1 MNNSKLITL
10 ISPKGGVGKT
20 IISLNLAT
28 ALALEKKK
36 TILLDLD
43 LRAPQGTHKLMDIK
57 CKYSLYNLANS
68 ISKFKRGERHLVSY
82 VARHNSGLFY
92 LPGILKTKEKF
103 SLTPEV
109 IRDFLLLLSDNFEYV
124 IIDGGSEL
132 TDQLITILDSSNLIG
147 LVLSPDIVSIYQNE
161 WIIDTLQSLGYP
173 IKMIK
178 TILNR
183 AESKGGVSVQ
193 EIKVLLNSEII
204 SLVPSEGKAVGYAV
218 NKGCPVV
225 IDSPRSKI
233 SQAFAELSKKL
244 IKNPDI
250 FIKRKDLH
258 DIRVRVTREKERKET
273 ILEKNLDEEK
283 KAPKKLAEEEDAII
297 QLKKKVQMRLLDE
310 MDLKRL
316 PLEKILSDRN
326 RMKDLRNRAKKI
338 VTNIISQEAG
348 GFISSAEVRAKIIKE
363 ILDEALGL
371 GPLEDL
377 LNNDAVTEVMVN
389 NKDQVFIEEK
399 GRLKLTTKKFISN
412 NQVRI
417 TIERVLA
424 PLGRRIDE
432 SVPYVDARLK
442 DGSRVNA
449 IIPPLS
455 LSGPTI
461 TIRKFSRKRLGMNEL
476 IKDFGSLSE
485 DMGSFL
491 KASVESRKN
500 ILVSGGTG
508 SGKTTFLN
516 ILSSYL
522 PEGERIV
529 TIEDS
534 AELQLHQNHWIR
546 LESRPPNIEGKG
558 AITIRELFRNTLRMR
573 PDRIVVGECRGQE
586 VLDMLQAM
594 NTGHDGSMTTIHA
607 NSPRDVLI
615 RLDSMILMSGVELP
629 LRAIREMISSAID
642 LIVHTARLSDGSR
655 KITRITE
662 IAGMVDETHV
672 NLQDIFNF
680 RQTGVDKEQKVLGD
694 FVPLGNIPTYYDEM
708 KARGIELPRD
718 MFIPED

>member
-1 MNNSKLITL
+1 
-10 ISPKGGVGKT
+10 
-20 IISLNLAT
+20 
-28 ALALEKKK
+28 
-36 TILLDLD
+36 
-43 LRAPQGTHKLMDIK
+43 
-57 CKYSLYNLANS
+57 
-68 ISKFKRGERHLVSY
+68 
-82 VARHNSGLFY
+82 
-92 LPGILKTKEKF
+92 
-103 SLTPEV
+103 
-109 IRDFLLLLSDNFEYV
+109 
-124 IIDGGSEL
+124 
-132 TDQLITILDSSNLIG
+132 
-147 LVLSPDIVSIYQNE
+147 
-161 WIIDTLQSLGYP
+161 
-173 IKMIK
+173 MIK

-233 SQAFAELSKKL
+233 SQAFAELSNKL
-244 IKNPDI
+244 IKDPNI

-258 DIRVRVTREKERKET
+258 DIRVRVTREREKKET
-273 ILEKNLDEEK
+273 ILEKNLDEGK
-283 KAPKKLAEEEDAII
+283 KMPQKLAEEEDAII

-326 RMKDLRNRAKKI
+326 HMNNLRNRAKKI

-461 TIRKFSRKRLGMNEL
+461 TIRKFSRKRLEMREL
-476 IKDFGSLSE
+476 IRDFGSLSE

-522 PEGERIV
+522 PGDERIV

-662 IAGMVDETHV
+662 IAGMIDETHV

-708 KARGIELPRD
+708 KSRGIELPRD

>member
-1 MNNSKLITL
+1 MDNSKVITL
-10 ISPKGGVGKT
+10 FSPKGGVGKT
-20 IISLNLAT
+20 LISLNLAT
-28 ALALEKKK
+28 SLALKKKK

-43 LRAPQGTHKLMDIK
+43 LRAPQGTHRLIGEK
-57 CKYSLYNLANS
+57 CKYSLYNLAGS
-68 ISKFKRGERHLVSY
+68 IQKFKSKERYLESYLV
-82 VARHNSGLFY
+82 RHSSSLFF
-92 LPGILKTKEKF
+92 LPSILKTREKF
-103 SLTPEV
+103 SLTADI
-109 IRDFLLLLSDNFEYV
+109 IRDFLFLLSTKFEYI

-132 TDQLITILDSSNLIG
+132 TDQLITTLDCSNLIS
-147 LVLSPDIVSIYQNE
+147 LILSPDVVSIYQNE

-173 IKMIK
+173 LSMIK

-183 AESKGGVSVQ
+183 AQSKGGVSVQ
-193 EIKVLLNSEII
+193 EVKVLLNSEII
-204 SLVPSEGKAVGYAV
+204 SLIPSEGKTVGYAV
-218 NKGCPVV
+218 NKGTPVV
-225 IDSPRSKI
+225 IDSPRAKI
-233 SQAFAELSKKL
+233 SEAFSELSDKL
-244 IKNPDI
+244 IERSDI
-250 FIKRKDLH
+250 FIKRKDLR
-258 DIRVRVTREKERKET
+258 DIRVKKIQEKESKS
-273 ILEKNLDEEK
+273 ILEKALDKESIPQK
-283 KAPKKLAEEEDAII
+283 VAEEEDAII
-297 QLKKKVQMRLLDE
+297 QLKQSVQKRLLEE

-316 PLEKILSDRN
+316 PLEKILSDQNHVRS
-326 RMKDLRNRAKKI
+326 LRARAEKI

-348 GFISSAEVRAKIIKE
+348 GFISSAEVRSKIIKE
-363 ILDEALGL
+363 VLDEALGL

-377 LNNDAVTEVMVN
+377 LNDPEITEVMVN
-389 NKDQVFIEEK
+389 NKDQVFIEDRGK
-399 GRLKLTTKKFISN
+399 VKLTTKKFISN

-417 TIERVLA
+417 IIERVLA

-432 SVPYVDARLK
+432 SIPYVDARLQ

-461 TIRKFSRKRLGMNEL
+461 TIRKFARKRLVMEDL
-476 IKDFGSLSE
+476 IKTFGSLSE
-485 DMGSFL
+485 DMGKFL

-522 PEGERIV
+522 PGDERII

-534 AELQLHQNHWIR
+534 AELKLHQNHWIR

-558 AITIRELFRNTLRMR
+558 EITIRELFRNTLRMR

-607 NSPRDVLI
+607 NSPQDVLI

-629 LRAIREMISSAID
+629 LRAIREMIASAID
-642 LIVHTARLSDGSR
+642 LVVQTTRLSDGSR
-655 KITRITE
+655 KITQITE
-662 IAGMVDETHV
+662 IAGMLDETHI
-672 NLQDIFNF
+672 NLQDIFIF
-680 RQTGVDKEQKVLGD
+680 RQTGIDKEQKVIGD
-694 FVPLGNIPTYYDEM
+694 FLPLGNIPTYYDEM

-718 MFIPED
+718 MFIPEE

>member
-1 MNNSKLITL
+1 
-10 ISPKGGVGKT
+10 VGKT

-28 ALALEKKK
+28 ALALQKKK

-68 ISKFKRGERHLVSY
+68 ISKFKEGERHLISY
-82 VARHNSGLFY
+82 ISRHNSGLFY

-109 IRDFLLLLSDNFEYV
+109 IRDFLRLLSDNFEYV

-132 TDQLITILDSSNLIG
+132 TDQLITTLDSSNLIG

-233 SQAFAELSKKL
+233 SQAFAELSNKL
-244 IKNPDI
+244 IKDPNI

-258 DIRVRVTREKERKET
+258 DIRVRVTREREKKET
-273 ILEKNLDEEK
+273 ILEKNLDEGK
-283 KAPKKLAEEEDAII
+283 KMPQKLAEEEDAII

-326 RMKDLRNRAKKI
+326 HMNNLRNRAKKI

-461 TIRKFSRKRLGMNEL
+461 TIRKFSRKRLEMREL
-476 IKDFGSLSE
+476 IRDFGSLSE

-522 PEGERIV
+522 PGDERIV

-662 IAGMVDETHV
+662 IAGMIDETHV

-708 KARGIELPRD
+708 KSRGIELPRD

>member
-1 MNNSKLITL
+1 MDNSKLITL

-28 ALALEKKK
+28 ALALQKKK

-68 ISKFKRGERHLVSY
+68 ISKFKEGKRHLISY
-82 VARHNSGLFY
+82 VSRHNSGLFY

-109 IRDFLLLLSDNFEYV
+109 IRDFLRLLSDNFEYV

-132 TDQLITILDSSNLIG
+132 TDQLITTLDSSNLIG

-233 SQAFAELSKKL
+233 SQAFAQLSNKL
-244 IKNPDI
+244 IKNPNI

-258 DIRVRVTREKERKET
+258 DIRVRVTRERERKET

-283 KAPKKLAEEEDAII
+283 KLPQKLAEEEDAII

-326 RMKDLRNRAKKI
+326 HMNNLRNRAKKI

-432 SVPYVDARLK
+432 SVPYVDARLR

-461 TIRKFSRKRLGMNEL
+461 TIRKFSRKRLEMPEL
-476 IKDFGSLSE
+476 IRNFGSLSE

-522 PEGERIV
+522 PGDERIV

-662 IAGMVDETHV
+662 IAGMIDETHV

-680 RQTGVDKEQKVLGD
+680 RQTGVDEEQKVLGD

-708 KARGIELPRD
+708 KSRGIELPRD

>member
-1 MNNSKLITL
+1 
-10 ISPKGGVGKT
+10 VGKT

-28 ALALEKKK
+28 ALALQKKK

-68 ISKFKRGERHLVSY
+68 ISKFKEGKRHLISY
-82 VARHNSGLFY
+82 ISRHNSGLFY

-103 SLTPEV
+103 SLTPEI

-132 TDQLITILDSSNLIG
+132 TDQLITTLDSSNLIG

-233 SQAFAELSKKL
+233 SQAFAQLSNKL
-244 IKNPDI
+244 IKNPNI

-258 DIRVRVTREKERKET
+258 DIRVRVTRERERKET
-273 ILEKNLDEEK
+273 ILEKNFNEEERI
-283 KAPKKLAEEEDAII
+283 PQKLAEEEDAII

-326 RMKDLRNRAKKI
+326 HMNNLRNRAKKI

-461 TIRKFSRKRLGMNEL
+461 TIRKFSRKRLEMREL
-476 IKDFGSLSE
+476 IRDFGSLSE

-522 PEGERIV
+522 PEDERIV

-662 IAGMVDETHV
+662 IAGMVDEIHV

-680 RQTGVDKEQKVLGD
+680 RQTGVDKDQKVLGD

-708 KARGIELPRD
+708 KSRGIELPRD

>member
-1 MNNSKLITL
+1 MDNSKLITL

-28 ALALEKKK
+28 VLSLKKKK

-43 LRAPQGTHKLMDIK
+43 LRAPQGTHKLMNIK
-57 CKYSLYNLANS
+57 CKYSLYNLAGS
-68 ISKFKRGERHLVSY
+68 IQKFKSGERHLESY
-82 VARHNSGLFY
+82 IARHSSGLFFV
-92 LPGILKTKEKF
+92 PGILKTKEKF

-109 IRDFLLLLSDNFEYV
+109 IRDFLSLLSTKFEYV

-132 TDQLITILDSSNLIG
+132 TDQLITTLDSSNLIG

-173 IKMIK
+173 ISMIK

-183 AESKGGVSVQ
+183 AQSKGGVSVQ

-204 SLVPSEGKAVGYAV
+204 SLVPSEGKLVGYAV
-218 NKGCPVV
+218 NRGTPVA
-225 IDSPRSKI
+225 IDSPKSKI
-233 SQAFAELSKKL
+233 SEAFYQLSDKL
-244 IKNPDI
+244 INNPNL
-250 FIKRKDLH
+250 FIKRKELR
-258 DIRVRVTREKERKET
+258 DIRIKTTQEKRRKES
-273 ILEKNLDEEK
+273 ILEKSLGEK
-283 KAPKKLAEEEDAII
+283 KAPPKLAEEEDAVI
-297 QLKKKVQMRLLDE
+297 QLKKRVQKRLLDE

-316 PLEKILSDRN
+316 PLEKILSDKN
-326 RMKDLRNRAKKI
+326 QMKNLRDRAKKI
-338 VTNIISQEAG
+338 VTNIIAQEAG
-348 GFISSAEVRAKIIKE
+348 GFISSTEVRAKIIKE
-363 ILDEALGL
+363 VLDEALGL

-377 LNNDAVTEVMVN
+377 LNDPEVTEVMVN

-399 GRLKLTTKKFISN
+399 GKLKLTTKKFISN

-417 TIERVLA
+417 IIERVLA

-432 SVPYVDARLK
+432 SVPYVDARLQ

-455 LSGPTI
+455 LSGPTV
-461 TIRKFSRKRLGMNEL
+461 TIRKFAHERFNMDDL
-476 IKDFGSLSE
+476 INKFDSLTS
-485 DMGSFL
+485 DMSKFL

-522 PEGERIV
+522 PGDERIV

-534 AELQLHQNHWIR
+534 AELKLHQNHWIR

-615 RLDSMILMSGVELP
+615 RLDSMILMSGVDLP
-629 LRAIREMISSAID
+629 LRAIREMIASAID
-642 LIVHTARLSDGSR
+642 LVVQTARLSDGSR
-655 KITRITE
+655 KVTKITE
-662 IAGMVDETHV
+662 IAGMTDETHI
-672 NLQDIFNF
+672 NLQDIFRF
-680 RQTGVDKEQKVLGD
+680 RQTGIDKEQKVIGD

-718 MFIPED
+718 MFIPEE